1 MSSSFL
7 NSLSYHIPFLP
18 SYHIS
23 ITIAPEMSNWLE
35 DYERAVQRQGSIT
48 LDVIRTIFIG
58 PSANGK
64 STLKHLLVHDE
75 SVDITRST
83 PVLETP
89 AIVSLSS
96 EQFAA
101 KEASS
106 SWKVVS
112 DESMAACIRIACRSQ
127 EYQYEESCDEP
138 LRPTL
143 VQKFLSLFKGKEK
156 KKEKSESRRIPV
168 PHQLSAAD
176 QVKMEKEVSALEQ
189 AHKSLLDDM
198 GTGVEDQLLQ
208 TARFVHLLD
217 SGGQPPFQDALPLL
231 LQVPC
236 TYVLVFDAS
245 QDLNKPLRITYR
257 CEGTTEEEQTNSE
270 TGWEMLLRLLSSV
283 HTLAQKCSRSMADF
297 QEKGG
302 HLPQIRILLVGTFKD
317 RLIREGRL
325 QKAIEELNRRIKS
338 LEKKPYYK
346 HIARDSNGQPFFL
359 INNRMYLDTVGN
371 AEEEQACLTELR
383 RLLSHPSAS
392 LKLQVPLGWF
402 QFELVTRQVKEK
414 FFKVSKL
421 QKSALELKCVSRA
434 EEFHSLLTLF
444 HFLGFFAYFEQE
456 GISNIVCTDNTVF
469 LKEVSKLLAIQYLRA
484 PKTHAVQTFK
494 EKGILTLDEHL
505 SDELGLSKEL
515 DRPWLLRVLC
525 HLGLTACYAQ
535 SGAGL
540 PKYFFPAALRSQGTQ
555 ELAAGSVEPL
565 LVAFVFK
572 DDVFDATH
580 DMPRGIF
587 CHLAVELAVNRGWTV
602 IPEQSTR
609 LAIKFRWKGLVVIIE
624 ESVGFIR
631 AIPIVSSHTDCNP
644 DELHYRCHAVIS
656 TIKEAVEESARAVFG
671 DQFTDRANVD
681 LGFLCPCAI
690 QSPHL
695 AVPGDGSIVC
705 QMSQTDQRLL
715 QAHRVWF
722 SQVQGA
728 EVSVSLCSNGP
739 ALCICNG
746 NTGICNMYIVYAHV
760 SEVFIF
766 ICARIYIV
774 AQEHLLLIAV
784 VYM

>member
-1 MSSSFL
+1 MTTWRS
-7 NSLSYHIPFLP
+7 
-18 SYHIS
+18 
-23 ITIAPEMSNWLE
+23 E
-35 DYERAVQRQGSIT
+35 YERAVQRQGSIT
-48 LDVIRTIFIG
+48 MDVIRTIFIG

-112 DESMAACIRIACRSQ
+112 DESMAACIRIACRGRD
-127 EYQYEESCDEP
+127 YQAVP
-138 LRPTL
+138 LNPFTRL
-143 VQKFLSLFKGKEK
+143 AQGACSIFKHRGNEK
-156 KKEKSESRRIPV
+156 KSGTKSKEAQNPIACSHSQPMPPE
-168 PHQLSAAD
+168 QEE
-176 QVKMEKEVSALEQ
+176 EKEAVLPSLALEQ
-189 AHKSLLDDM
+189 AHTALLNNL

-245 QDLNKPLRITYR
+245 QDLDKPLHITYR
-257 CEGTTEEEQTNSE
+257 CEGATEEEQTNSE

-302 HLPQIRILLVGTFKD
+302 HLPQIRILLAGTFKD
-317 RLIREGRL
+317 QLIREGRL
-325 QKAIEELNRRIKS
+325 QEAIEELNRCIKS

-346 HIARDSNGQPFFL
+346 HIARDSTGRPFFL
-359 INNRMYLDTVGN
+359 INNRMYLNTVGN
-371 AEEEQACLTELR
+371 AEEEQACLSDLR
-383 RLLSHPSAS
+383 QLLSDSSAS

-414 FFKVSKL
+414 YFKVSEL
-421 QKSALELKCVSRA
+421 QKSALKLKCVSHA
-434 EEFHSLLTLF
+434 KEFRSLLTLF
-444 HFLGFFAYFEQE
+444 HFLGFFTYFEQE
-456 GISNIVCTDNTVF
+456 GISDIVCTDNNVF
-469 LKEVSKLLAIQYLRA
+469 LKEVSKLLAVQYLRA
-484 PKTHAVQTFK
+484 PKTYAVQEFK

-505 SDELGLSKEL
+505 ADELGLSKEL
-515 DRPWLLRVLC
+515 DRPWLLRVLS

-540 PKYFFPAALRSQGTQ
+540 PKYFFPAALRSQGTP

-565 LVAFVFK
+565 LVAFAFEE
-572 DDVFDATH
+572 DAFDATH
-580 DMPRGIF
+580 DMPRGLF
-587 CHLAVELAVNRGWTV
+587 CHLAVELAANRGWTV

-609 LAIKFRWKGLVVIIE
+609 LAIKFQWQELDVIIE

-631 AIPIVSSHTDCNP
+631 VVLIISANVACDTVK
-644 DELHYRCHAVIS
+644 LHDLCRMVMS
-656 TIKEAVEESARAVFG
+656 TVEEAVQKSRQVVFG
-671 DQFTDRANVD
+671 DRFNHKTDID
-681 LGFLCPCAI
+681 LGFYCPCESP
-690 QSPHL
+690 SPHL
-695 AVPGDGSIVC
+695 AVPIRSGGSLVCQISQSRLRCLQTHQIWFSHPEGAKVSIV
-705 QMSQTDQRLL
+705 
-715 QAHRVWF
+715 
-722 SQVQGA
+722 
-728 EVSVSLCSNGP
+728 VSGLPVMWCGVDRGVCKNNGGC
-739 ALCICNG
+739 AIYVVIIDCL
-746 NTGICNMYIVYAHV
+746 GIN
-760 SEVFIF
+760 
-766 ICARIYIV
+766 
-774 AQEHLLLIAV
+774 
-784 VYM
+784 

>member
-1 MSSSFL
+1 M
-7 NSLSYHIPFLP
+7 
-18 SYHIS
+18 
-23 ITIAPEMSNWLE
+23 ITWRS

-101 KEASS
+101 KETSS

-112 DESMAACIRIACRSQ
+112 DESMAACIRIACRGRD
-127 EYQYEESCDEP
+127 YQVVP
-138 LRPTL
+138 LNPFTRL
-143 VQKFLSLFKGKEK
+143 AQGARSIFKHRGNK
-156 KKEKSESRRIPV
+156 KKSGNKSREAQNPIARP
-168 PHQLSAAD
+168 LS
-176 QVKMEKEVSALEQ
+176 QPMPPEQKEEKEAVQPSLALEQ
-189 AHKSLLDDM
+189 AHTALLNNL

-257 CEGTTEEEQTNSE
+257 CEGAIEEEQTNSE

-283 HTLAQKCSRSMADF
+283 HTLAQKCSRSMANF

-317 RLIREGRL
+317 RLIRKGRL
-325 QKAIEELNRRIKS
+325 QEAIEELNKRIKS

-346 HIARDSNGQPFFL
+346 HIARDSKGRPFFL

-371 AEEEQACLTELR
+371 AEEEQACLNDLR
-383 RLLSHPSAS
+383 QLLSDPAAS

-402 QFELVTRQVKEK
+402 QFELVTRRVKEK
-414 FFKVSKL
+414 FFKVSEL
-421 QKSALELKCVSRA
+421 QKSALKLKCVSHA
-434 EEFHSLLTLF
+434 KEFRSLLTLF
-444 HFLGFFAYFEQE
+444 HFLGFFTYFEQE
-456 GISNIVCTDNTVF
+456 GLSDIVCTDNNVF
-469 LKEVSKLLAIQYLRA
+469 LKEVSKLLAVQYLRA
-484 PKTHAVQTFK
+484 PKTQAVQAFK

-505 SDELGLSKEL
+505 ADELGLSKEL
-515 DRPWLLRVLC
+515 DRPWLLHVLC

-535 SGAGL
+535 SDPGL
-540 PKYFFPAALRSQGTQ
+540 SKYFFPAALGSQGSP

-565 LVAFVFK
+565 LVAFAFK
-572 DDVFDATH
+572 EDAFNATH
-580 DMPRGIF
+580 DMPRGLF
-587 CHLAVELAVNRGWTV
+587 CHLAVELAANRGWTV

-609 LAIKFRWKGLVVIIE
+609 LAIKFQWQELDVIIE

-631 AIPIVSSHTDCNP
+631 IVPIISAHVACDTVN
-644 DELHYRCHAVIS
+644 LHDLCRMVMS
-656 TIKEAVEESARAVFG
+656 TVEEAVQKSRQVVFG
-671 DQFTDRANVD
+671 DRFTHKTDID
-681 LGFLCPCAI
+681 LGFHCPCESP
-690 QSPHL
+690 SPHL
-695 AVPGDGSIVC
+695 AVPITIGGSLVC
-705 QMSQTDQRLL
+705 QMSRSRQRCLQTHQI
-715 QAHRVWF
+715 WF
-722 SQVQGA
+722 SHPEGA
-728 EVSVSLCSNGP
+728 KVSL
-739 ALCICNG
+739 
-746 NTGICNMYIVYAHV
+746 VV
-760 SEVFIF
+760 SG
-766 ICARIYIV
+766 
-774 AQEHLLLIAV
+774 LPV
-784 VYM
+784 V

>member
-1 MSSSFL
+1 MTTLRS
-7 NSLSYHIPFLP
+7 
-18 SYHIS
+18 
-23 ITIAPEMSNWLE
+23 
-35 DYERAVQRQGSIT
+35 DYEYAVQRQGSIT

-75 SVDITRST
+75 SVDITSST
-83 PVLETP
+83 PVLDTP

-112 DESMAACIRIACRSQ
+112 DESMAACIRIACRGRD
-127 EYQYEESCDEP
+127 YQAM
-138 LRPTL
+138 TL
-143 VQKFLSLFKGKEK
+143 NPFTRLAQGARSLVKHRRNEK
-156 KKEKSESRRIPV
+156 KSGTKSNEAQDPIAR
-168 PHQLSAAD
+168 PHCQPMPPE
-176 QVKMEKEVSALEQ
+176 QEVLQPSLAMKQ
-189 AHKSLLDDM
+189 AHKALLDNL

-208 TARFVHLLD
+208 MARFVHLLD

-245 QDLNKPLRITYR
+245 QDLDKPLRIAYR
-257 CEGTTEEEQTNSE
+257 CEGATEEEQAISE
-270 TGWEMLLRLLSSV
+270 TVWEMLLRLLSSV
-283 HTLAQKCSRSMADF
+283 HTLAQKGTRSMADF

-302 HLPQIRILLVGTFKD
+302 WLPQIRILLVGTFKD

-325 QKAIEELNRRIKS
+325 QEAIQELKKRIKS

-346 HIARDSNGQPFFL
+346 HIARDSNGRPFFL
-359 INNRMYLDTVGN
+359 INNKMYLDAVGN
-371 AEEEQACLTELR
+371 AEEEQACLCDLR
-383 RLLSHPSAS
+383 RLLSDPSAS
-392 LKLQVPLGWF
+392 LKLKVPLGWF
-402 QFELVTRQVKEK
+402 QFELVTRTVKKK
-414 FFKVSKL
+414 FFKVSEL
-421 QKSALELKCVSRA
+421 QKSALEFKCVSRA
-434 EEFHSLLTLF
+434 KEFRSLLTLF
-444 HFLGFFAYFEQE
+444 HFMGFFTYFEQE
-456 GISNIVCTDNTVF
+456 GMSDIVCTDNSVF
-469 LKEVSKLLAIQYLRA
+469 LKEVSKLLAVQYLRE
-484 PKTHAVQTFK
+484 PKTQAVEAFK

-505 SDELGLSKEL
+505 ADELSLNKEL

-535 SGAGL
+535 SDAGL
-540 PKYFFPAALRSQGTQ
+540 PKYFFPAALSSQGMP

-565 LVAFVFK
+565 LVTFVFK
-572 DDVFDATH
+572 QDAFDATQ

-587 CHLAVELAVNRGWTV
+587 CHLAVELAANRGWTV

-609 LAIKFRWKGLVVIIE
+609 LAIKYRWKELVVIIE

-631 AIPIVSSHTDCNP
+631 VVPIVSIHTSCDA
-644 DELHYRCHAVIS
+644 DKLHDRCHAVMSI
-656 TIKEAVEESARAVFG
+656 IKEAVEESARAVFG
-671 DQFTDRANVD
+671 NQLTDRANVD

-695 AVPGDGSIVC
+695 AVPSGGSIDC
-705 QMSQTDQRLL
+705 QMTQTDQTLL

-728 EVSVSLCSNGP
+728 EVSVILS
-739 ALCICNG
+739 
-746 NTGICNMYIVYAHV
+746 
-760 SEVFIF
+760 
-766 ICARIYIV
+766 
-774 AQEHLLLIAV
+774 
-784 VYM
+784 

>member
-1 MSSSFL
+1 MTTWRL
-7 NSLSYHIPFLP
+7 
-18 SYHIS
+18 
-23 ITIAPEMSNWLE
+23 
-35 DYERAVQRQGSIT
+35 DYECAVQRQGSIT

-112 DESMAACIRIACRSQ
+112 DESMAACIRIACRRRD
-127 EYQYEESCDEP
+127 YQAVP
-138 LRPTL
+138 LNPITRL
-143 VQKFLSLFKGKEK
+143 VEGARILVKHRGNEK
-156 KKEKSESRRIPV
+156 KSGNKSKKARNPVVHPHSQPV
-168 PHQLSAAD
+168 PPEQ
-176 QVKMEKEVSALEQ
+176 EVLQPSLAMKQ
-189 AHKSLLDDM
+189 AHKALLDNL
-198 GTGVEDQLLQ
+198 GTGVEDQLLH

-245 QDLNKPLRITYR
+245 RDLDKPLYITYR
-257 CEGTTEEEQTNSE
+257 CEGATEEEHANLE
-270 TGWEMLLRLLSSV
+270 TVWEMLLRLLSSV
-283 HTLAQKCSRSMADF
+283 HTLAQKCSRSMANF

-302 HLPQIRILLVGTFKD
+302 HLPQIRILLIGTFKD

-325 QKAIEELNRRIKS
+325 QEAIEELNKRIKS

-346 HIARDSNGQPFFL
+346 HIARDSNDRPFFL
-359 INNRMYLDTVGN
+359 INNRMYLDAVGN
-371 AEEEQACLTELR
+371 AKEEKACLSDLR
-383 RLLSHPSAS
+383 RLLSDPSAS

-414 FFKVSKL
+414 FFKVSEL
-421 QKSALELKCVSRA
+421 QKSALKLKCVTHA
-434 EEFHSLLTLF
+434 KEFRSLLTLF
-444 HFLGFFAYFEQE
+444 HFLGFFTYYEQD
-456 GISNIVCTDNTVF
+456 GISDIVCTDNNVF
-469 LKEVSKLLAIQYLRA
+469 LKEVSKLLAVQYLHA
-484 PKTHAVQTFK
+484 PKTQAVQAFK

-505 SDELGLSKEL
+505 ADELSLSKEL

-587 CHLAVELAVNRGWTV
+587 CYLAVELAVNRGWTV

-631 AIPIVSSHTDCNP
+631 VIPIVSSHADCNP
-644 DELHYRCHAVIS
+644 DELHDRCHAVIS
-656 TIKEAVEESARAVFG
+656 TIKEAVEESAQAVFG

-728 EVSVSLCSNGP
+728 EVSVSFCSNGP
-739 ALCICNG
+739 ALCISNG

-766 ICARIYIV
+766 ICTRIYIV

>member
-1 MSSSFL
+1 MTTWRS
-7 NSLSYHIPFLP
+7 
-18 SYHIS
+18 
-23 ITIAPEMSNWLE
+23 

-101 KEASS
+101 KDASS

-112 DESMAACIRIACRSQ
+112 DEGMAACIRIACRGR
-127 EYQYEESCDEP
+127 EYQAVP
-138 LRPTL
+138 LKPITRL
-143 VQKFLSLFKGKEK
+143 VEGARSLVKHRGNEK
-156 KKEKSESRRIPV
+156 KSGTKRKEARNPIVRPHSQPV
-168 PHQLSAAD
+168 PPEQ
-176 QVKMEKEVSALEQ
+176 EVLQPSLAMKQ
-189 AHKSLLDDM
+189 AHKALLDNL
-198 GTGVEDQLLQ
+198 GTGVEDQLLH

-245 QDLNKPLRITYR
+245 RDLDKPLRITYR
-257 CEGTTEEEQTNSE
+257 CEGATEEEHANLE
-270 TGWEMLLRLLSSV
+270 TVWEMLLRLLSSV
-283 HTLAQKCSRSMADF
+283 HTLAQKCSKSMADF

-325 QKAIEELNRRIKS
+325 QEAIEELNKRIKS

-346 HIARDSNGQPFFL
+346 HIARDSNDRPFFL
-359 INNRMYLDTVGN
+359 INNKMYLDVVGN
-371 AEEEQACLTELR
+371 AEEEQACLSDLR
-383 RLLSHPSAS
+383 RLLSDPSAS

-414 FFKVSKL
+414 FFKVSEL
-421 QKSALELKCVSRA
+421 QKSALKLKCVSHA
-434 EEFHSLLTLF
+434 KEFRSLLTLF
-444 HFLGFFAYFEQE
+444 HFLGFFTYFEQE
-456 GISNIVCTDNTVF
+456 GISKIVCTDNTVF
-469 LKEVSKLLAIQYLRA
+469 LKEVSKLLAVQYLRA
-484 PKTHAVQTFK
+484 PKTQAVKAFQR
-494 EKGILTLDEHL
+494 KGILTLDEHL

-515 DRPWLLRVLC
+515 DRSWLLRVLC

-540 PKYFFPAALRSQGTQ
+540 PKYFFPAALSSQGLP

-565 LVAFVFK
+565 LVAFVFEE
-572 DDVFDATH
+572 DAFDATH

-587 CHLAVELAVNRGWTV
+587 CHLAVELAANRGWTV

-609 LAIKFRWKGLVVIIE
+609 LAIKFRWKELVVIIE

-631 AIPIVSSHTDCNP
+631 VVPIVSIHTSCDA
-644 DELHYRCHAVIS
+644 DILHDRFHTVML
-656 TIKEAVEESARAVFG
+656 TIKEAVEESAQAVFG
-671 DQFTDRANVD
+671 NQFTDRANVD

-695 AVPGDGSIVC
+695 AVPSGGSIVC
-705 QMSQTDQRLL
+705 QMTQADQRLQ
-715 QAHRVWF
+715 QAHHVWF
-722 SQVQGA
+722 SQVQGV
-728 EVSVSLCSNGP
+728 EVSVSFCSDGP
-739 ALCICNG
+739 DLCICNS
-746 NTGICNMYIVYAHV
+746 NKGIYYTYIAYAHV
-760 SEVFIF
+760 SEVFIC
-766 ICARIYIV
+766 IHTRVYIV
-774 AQEHLLLIAV
+774 MQEHLLLIAF
-784 VYM
+784 VYT

>member
-1 MSSSFL
+1 MTTWRS
-7 NSLSYHIPFLP
+7 
-18 SYHIS
+18 
-23 ITIAPEMSNWLE
+23 E
-35 DYERAVQRQGSIT
+35 YERAVQRQGSIT

-83 PVLETP
+83 PVLDTP

-101 KEASS
+101 KDASS

-112 DESMAACIRIACRSQ
+112 DESMAACIRIACRGRD
-127 EYQYEESCDEP
+127 YQAVP
-138 LRPTL
+138 LNPFTRL
-143 VQKFLSLFKGKEK
+143 AQGARSIFKHRGN
-156 KKEKSESRRIPV
+156 EKSGTNSKEAQNPIAC
-168 PHQLSAAD
+168 PHSQPMPPE
-176 QVKMEKEVSALEQ
+176 QEEEKEAVQPSLALEQ
-189 AHKSLLDDM
+189 AHTALLNNL

-245 QDLNKPLRITYR
+245 QDLDKPLRITYR
-257 CEGTTEEEQTNSE
+257 CEGATEEEQAISE
-270 TGWEMLLRLLSSV
+270 TVWEMLLRLLSSV
-283 HTLAQKCSRSMADF
+283 HTLAQKCSGSMSDF

-317 RLIREGRL
+317 RLIREGKL
-325 QKAIEELNRRIKS
+325 QEAIEDLNKRIKS

-346 HIARDSNGQPFFL
+346 HIARDSKGRQFFL

-371 AEEEQACLTELR
+371 AKEEQACLSDLR
-383 RLLSHPSAS
+383 QLLSDSSAS

-414 FFKVSKL
+414 FFKVSEL
-421 QKSALELKCVSRA
+421 QKSALKLKCVA
-434 EEFHSLLTLF
+434 HAKEFRSLLTLF
-444 HFLGFFAYFEQE
+444 HFLGFFTYYEQE
-456 GISNIVCTDNTVF
+456 GISKIVCTDNTVF
-469 LKEVSKLLAIQYLRA
+469 LKEVSKLLAVQYLHTL
-484 PKTHAVQTFK
+484 KTHAMEAFK

-505 SDELGLSKEL
+505 ADELGLSKEL

-535 SGAGL
+535 SDAGM
-540 PKYFFPAALRSQGTQ
+540 PKYFFPAALRSQGTL
-555 ELAAGSVEPL
+555 EMPAGSVEPL

-572 DDVFDATH
+572 EDAFVATH

-587 CHLAVELAVNRGWTV
+587 CHLAVKLAAKRGWTV

-609 LAIKFRWKGLVVIIE
+609 LAIKFYWQEFNVIIE

-631 AIPIVSSHTDCNP
+631 VVPI
-644 DELHYRCHAVIS
+644 IS
-656 TIKEAVEESARAVFG
+656 THVACDPVKLHHLCRTVMSTVKKAVQKSRKAVFG
-671 DQFTDRANVD
+671 DRFTHKAHIA
-681 LGFLCPCAI
+681 LGFNCSCKSTP
-690 QSPHL
+690 PHL
-695 AVPGDGSIVC
+695 AIPSTSGRSLVC
-705 QMSQTDQRLL
+705 QMSWSQQRYMQTHQI
-715 QAHRVWF
+715 WF
-722 SQVQGA
+722 CQPKGA
-728 EVSVSLCSNGP
+728 EVSL
-739 ALCICNG
+739 
-746 NTGICNMYIVYAHV
+746 HV
-760 SEVFIF
+760 SGLPVK
-766 ICARIYIV
+766 CW
-774 AQEHLLLIAV
+774 
-784 VYM
+784 